1 MLLASSFLTLALF
14 MLLFNHRCNTQSLP
28 SLSAK
33 NNGFIVK
40 LRGRR
45 LFQSKEY
52 EEENA
57 YCFTPGCVKAA
68 ASVINNMD
76 LSVDPCDDFYQFA
89 CGNFIKYTVIDDDK
103 PSQTTFSIA
112 SDTLLNKLRII
123 VTEPIQPDEQRPIK
137 MAKLLFKSCMDK
149 EKIEKDGLKPIKKML
164 KNLGGWPVLEAE
176 KWNDEEFTWKDSVYK
191 IKEVGYSVDYFIRF
205 SISTDVKNSM
215 LRAIELDQASL
226 GLMSTDEKVVIGYFR
241 YMVDIAVIL
250 GADRRR
256 AMKELK
262 ESLNFEIKL
271 AKILLSAEER
281 RDATKLY
288 NPMKITD
295 LQEKFPSIPWKEYLN
310 KLLNPLT
317 IRYDDIIIVNSPKYL
332 SDLEVLLCNTPK
344 RVQANYVIWRF
355 TSDSINFLTEELRK
369 RQLEFFTELTGR
381 TEREPR
387 WKECVSISSEKFS
400 LVVGSLYVKR
410 FFDENAKK
418 NAIEMVNGIK
428 EEMYKILSS
437 NDWMDDETRRNAIDK
452 ANSMTSHIAYPD
464 ELLDDCKLNSFYENL
479 EINEKDYYTSVLNL
493 SKFFTDYSYSKLR
506 QPVNKSDWISH
517 SKTAIINAFYS
528 YDENS
533 IQLPAGIL
541 QGAFFSSDRPRYMN
555 YGAIGFVIGHEITHG
570 FDDQGRKYDKHGN
583 LLDWWA
589 EETKKHFLEKVMCII
604 KQYGNYTSQE
614 VGLKVNGIN
623 TQGENIADNG
633 GLKQAYNA
641 YKVWSERHGVEPRL
655 PGLQDYT
662 PEQMFWVSAANV
674 WCSKHR
680 PEALK
685 ADIIT
690 NSHSPDRFRVIGPFS
705 NLKDFSKD
713 FRCPLGSNMNPV
725 NKCQVW

>member
-191 IKEVGYSVDYFIRF
+191 IK
-205 SISTDVKNSM
+205 
-215 LRAIELDQASL
+215 ELDQASL

-464 ELLDDCKLNSFYENL
+464 ELLDDCKLNSFYENVINYL